1 MSAQATFTQEGHLPK
16 HLAPTLLR
24 QHLQEGGCKIVILF
38 SGFLWA
44 MLDSSAE

>member
-1 MSAQATFTQEGHLPK
+1 MSAQATFTQEGYLPK
-16 HLAPTLLR
+16 RLAPTLLR

-38 SGFLWA
+38 VWA